1 MKNSYFAILVVVLL
15 SSIPVMYL
23 INEHNMSK
31 KAEESRVA
39 YEQQMKEEENEEQN
53 QRDEVESN
61 QMNSLIDYLRFLSLE
76 KEEIVLSVFGSSVTE
91 GERATDDSSHWSG
104 LFVNHLEE
112 EEDISPITLENN
124 GQNGATSRTL
134 VNENLVDEVI
144 ETNPDVVLIE
154 PPVIPN
160 YESNFSPEETGSDT
174 MYLVR
179 EIEDNLPDT
188 LIIIQSSNITALED
202 LNLIGY
208 SYEDYNNYLDEIT
221 EETNLNYVDVYSGME
236 ERMESEGVDDV
247 SELLAD
253 EVHPNDLGYSYWFE
267 ILVDY
272 ASSTALVEE

>member
-61 QMNSLIDYLRFLSLE
+61 QMNSLIDYLRFLSLA

-91 GERATDDSSHWSG
+91 GEGATDDSRHWSG
-104 LFVNHLEE
+104 LFVSHLEE
-112 EEDISPITLENN
+112 EEGISPIKLENN

-144 ETNPDVVLIE
+144 EANPDVVLIE

-174 MYLVR
+174 MNLVR

-188 LIIIQSSNITALED
+188 LIIIQSSNVTALED

-208 SYEDYNNYLDEIT
+208 PYADYNNYLDELT
-221 EETNLNYVDVYSGME
+221 EETNLNYVDVYSEMV
-236 ERMESEGVDDV
+236 ERMESEGTEDV
-247 SELLAD
+247 SGWLTD
-253 EVHPNDLGYSYWFE
+253 DVHPNDLGYSIWFE
-267 ILVDY
+267 ILADY
-272 ASSTALVEE
+272 ASGTALVDE

>member
-23 INEHNMSK
+23 INEHNLSK

-53 QRDEVESN
+53 QRDEIESN

-91 GERATDDSSHWSG
+91 GEGATDDSSHWSG
-104 LFVNHLEE
+104 LFTSHLEE
-112 EEDISPITLENN
+112 EEGISPIRLENN

-179 EIEDNLPDT
+179 EIEDNLADT

-208 SYEDYNNYLDEIT
+208 SYADYNNYLDELT
-221 EETNLNYVDVYSGME
+221 EETNLNYVDVYTGME
-236 ERMESEGVDDV
+236 ERMESEGMEDV
-247 SELLAD
+247 SEWLTD
-253 EVHPNDLGYSYWFE
+253 EIRPNDLGYSIWFE
-267 ILVDY
+267 ILADY
-272 ASSTALVEE
+272 ASAESLVEE